1 VGVST
6 RGRDTGDAQWYINLV
21 DNARYDHNYTVFATV
36 SEGMD
41 IVDAI
46 VEGDIIA
53 EIRIVEQPRT
63 APPHN

>member
-1 VGVST
+1 
-6 RGRDTGDAQWYINLV
+6 
-21 DNARYDHNYTVFATV
+21 
-36 SEGMD
+36 MD